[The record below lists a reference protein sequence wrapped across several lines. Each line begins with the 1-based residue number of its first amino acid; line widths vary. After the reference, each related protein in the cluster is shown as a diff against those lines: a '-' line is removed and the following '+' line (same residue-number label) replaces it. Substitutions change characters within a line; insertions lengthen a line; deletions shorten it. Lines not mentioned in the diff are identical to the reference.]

1 MTATTV
7 FTCATGTHD
16 WIHRPRI
23 KPAGIDFLRFSD
35 RKPWNLRGW
44 QHRDL
49 PEIPGAHSARVV
61 SRFPKLRP
69 QEVLPPGYDIGVW
82 IDSSIEVLGDIQ
94 PLVQAFDTSGADL
107 ALFAHPSGRSVT
119 EEIDFAMAV
128 GQKIPPEFHAAA
140 EQQRQR
146 YKAAGIADRKI
157 VEATIIFYRLHS
169 ATARKAGQVWWDE
182 ITTYTERDQV
192 SQPFAMRDADL
203 KIHRWD
209 WHFDDP
215 NPYFRRQPHRP
226 PDLGKRLRVG
236 AHCLGD
242 SRLDFHLIQ
251 RARKF
256 AGAIRR
262 LGRIFATR
270 S

>member
-1 MTATTV
+1 MPRVTV
-7 FTCATGTHD
+7 FTCGIGNHD
-16 WIHRPRI
+16 WIHRPRT
-23 KPAGIDFLRFSD
+23 KPTGIDFLRFSD

-49 PEIPGAHSARVV
+49 PELPGSHSARVV

-69 QEVLPPGYDIGVW
+69 QEALPPGYDIGVW

-94 PLVQAFDTSGADL
+94 PLVQAFDASGADL
-107 ALFAHPSGRSVT
+107 ALFAHPSGRSVI
-119 EEIDFAMAV
+119 EEIDFAIAA
-128 GQKIPPEFHAAA
+128 GRIPPEFHAAA

-157 VEATIIFYRLHS
+157 IEATIIFHRLHS
-169 ATARKAGQVWWDE
+169 ATARKVGQVWWDE

-192 SQPFAMRDADL
+192 SQPFAMLDADL
-203 KIHRWD
+203 KIHWWN

-226 PDLGKRLRVG
+226 SDLGKRLRVG
-236 AHCLGD
+236 AYSLGD
-242 SRLDFHLIQ
+242 SRLDYHLVR
-251 RARKF
+251 RARKL
-256 AGAIRR
+256 ASAIRG
-262 LGRIFATR
+262 LGRIFASR